1 MQKLNIAILSY
12 RSAKYGG
19 GQGVFVKDISMA
31 LSIIG
36 HKVDVISGPPYP
48 ELYKDINLIKLPG
61 LNLFET
67 FSFRDRFKKFIN
79 KKKKNINDYYEF
91 ISVLFGGFP
100 EMRTFGDRA
109 NEFIKNNNHY
119 DLIID
124 NQSISYG
131 MLEIQK
137 RLPFIEIIHHPITY
151 DLKHELEASNKI
163 KYRISRY
170 RWYSFLKMQKKVAP
184 KINTIITPSKSSKK
198 GIIEEF
204 KCKEKNITVINNGL
218 DASEFAPID
227 GSQRNPFRLITTA
240 SADVPLK
247 GLDFSLKALKIL
259 ITDFPEIHLIVIGN
273 IKENGH
279 TQRLIEKLKIEK
291 NVFFKSNITKAEITN
306 LYSSSSVA
314 IVSSLYEGFG
324 YPVIEAMSCAVPLIA
339 TDVSSIPELTKE
351 FAILVE
357 PKNDQMIADS
367 VKKVLINYDKYKE
380 IAIKSRKHVKEN
392 FNWAKITN
400 EYEDIIYKTIKK
412 FKNADI

>member
-184 KINTIITPSKSSKK
+184 KINTVITPSKSSKK

-227 GSQRNPFRLITTA
+227 RSQRNPFRLITTA

-380 IAIKSRKHVKEN
+380 IAVKGRKHVKEN

-400 EYEDIIYKTIKK
+400 EYEDIIFKTIKK

>member
-67 FSFRDRFKKFIN
+67 FSSGDRFKKFIN

-151 DLKHELEASNKI
+151 DLKHELEASNRI

-204 KCKEKNITVINNGL
+204 KCQEKNITVINNGL

-227 GSQRNPFRLITTA
+227 RSQINPFRLITTA

-279 TQRLIEKLKIEK
+279 TKRLIEKLKIEK

>member
-67 FSFRDRFKKFIN
+67 FSSGDRFKKFIN

-137 RLPFIEIIHHPITY
+137 RLPLIEIIHHPITY

-227 GSQRNPFRLITTA
+227 RSQINPFRLITTA

-279 TQRLIEKLKIEK
+279 TKRLIEKLKIEK

>member
-67 FSFRDRFKKFIN
+67 FSSGDRFKKFIN

-151 DLKHELEASNKI
+151 DLKHELEASNRI

-227 GSQRNPFRLITTA
+227 RSQRNPFRLITTA

>member
-1 MQKLNIAILSY
+1 
-12 RSAKYGG
+12 
-19 GQGVFVKDISMA
+19 
-31 LSIIG
+31 
-36 HKVDVISGPPYP
+36 
-48 ELYKDINLIKLPG
+48 
-61 LNLFET
+61 
-67 FSFRDRFKKFIN
+67 
-79 KKKKNINDYYEF
+79 
-91 ISVLFGGFP
+91 
-100 EMRTFGDRA
+100 MRTFGDRA

-204 KCKEKNITVINNGL
+204 KCQEKNITVINNGL

>member
-67 FSFRDRFKKFIN
+67 FSSGDRFKKFIN

-227 GSQRNPFRLITTA
+227 RSQRNPFRLITTA

-279 TQRLIEKLKIEK
+279 TKRLIEKLKIEK

>member
-67 FSFRDRFKKFIN
+67 FSSGDRFKKFIN

-279 TQRLIEKLKIEK
+279 TKRLIEKLKIEK

>member
-67 FSFRDRFKKFIN
+67 FSSGDRFKKFIN

-151 DLKHELEASNKI
+151 DLKHELEASNRI

-227 GSQRNPFRLITTA
+227 RSQRNPFRLITTA

-367 VKKVLINYDKYKE
+367 VKKVLINYDKYKQ
-380 IAIKSRKHVKEN
+380 IAVKGRKHVKEN

>member
-67 FSFRDRFKKFIN
+67 FSSGDRFKKFIN

-204 KCKEKNITVINNGL
+204 KCQEKNITVINNGL
-218 DASEFAPID
+218 DVSEFAPID
-227 GSQRNPFRLITTA
+227 GSQRNSLRLITTA

-279 TQRLIEKLKIEK
+279 TKRLIEKLKIEK